1 LTHSVE
7 FAPLARRQMKKL
19 PREIQMRIIERVEE
33 LASNPRPAGVKK
45 LVSED
50 NLYRVRVGEYR
61 AVYQI
66 RDRELVVLSVKVGH
80 RREVNS

>member
-1 LTHSVE
+1 
-7 FAPLARRQMKKL
+7 
-19 PREIQMRIIERVEE
+19 MRIIERVEE
-33 LASNPRPAGVKK
+33 LASNPRPAGIKK

-66 RDRELVVLSVKVGH
+66 RDRELIVLIVKVGH
-80 RREVNS
+80 RREVYS

>member
-1 LTHSVE
+1 MTHSVE
-7 FAPLARRQMKKL
+7 FAPLARRQMNKL

-50 NLYRVRVGEYR
+50 SLYRVQVGEYR

-66 RDRELVVLSVKVGH
+66 RDRELVVLIVKVGH
-80 RREVNS
+80 RREVYS